1 MSTDYRTYAV
11 EAFVARVEWP
21 SRLDAEHCV
30 RIIVGRGGDD
40 RDVWL
45 ALRSERHLLARVA
58 ATIHDE
64 TRTSATDARWVDLRR
79 VSSPR
84 RGEAMTAAVVVMGM
98 IRDEWQT

>member
-1 MSTDYRTYAV
+1 MARKSTPPPVDLA
-11 EAFVARVEWP
+11 ALLP
-21 SRLDAEHCV
+21 SWE
-30 RIIVGRGGDD
+30 
-40 RDVWL
+40 L